1 MVLEKIISIRGA
13 IRRPWTMFLF
23 GGIVSIICFFISF
36 LIFPGSVGMFAIFLI
51 TIVMTPFMLNLVR
64 YSEAKEEELV
74 KRRKNLNLFQ
84 RHREILIIYIAFFG
98 GMILALSI
106 LFLMLP
112 QSIVQQL
119 FSDQINEINLIRG
132 RATLPDTFLTIVVN
146 NFGVL
151 FLSFLFSFLFGA
163 GAIFILAWNAS
174 VLAAAIGMGAGGLV
188 GLPFAALA
196 FFPHGSLEILAY
208 FIGGI
213 AGGLVSVAITRRKSQ
228 WASFIFKDSVK
239 LLILSIILLDIAAA
253 IEVAAILF

>member
-1 MVLEKIISIRGA
+1 MIN
-13 IRRPWTMFLF
+13 
-23 GGIVSIICFFISF
+23 
-36 LIFPGSVGMFAIFLI
+36 LI
-51 TIVMTPFMLNLVR
+51 R
-64 YSEAKEEELV
+64 YSEAKEEELI

-84 RHREILIIYIAFFG
+84 RHREILIVYTAFFT

-112 QSIVQQL
+112 QPVVNKL

-132 RATLPDTFLTIVVN
+132 RVAFPGTFLTIIVN
-146 NFGVL
+146 NLGVL

-163 GAIFILAWNAS
+163 GAVFILAWNAS
-174 VLAAAIGMGAGGLV
+174 VLAAAIGMAAGSLR
-188 GLPFAALA
+188 GLPFAVLA

-213 AGGLVSVAITRRKSQ
+213 AGGMVSVAITRRKSE

-239 LLILSIILLDIAAA
+239 LLFLAVILLDIAAA
-253 IEVAAILF
+253 VEVVAMLL

>member
-1 MVLEKIISIRGA
+1 
-13 IRRPWTMFLF
+13 
-23 GGIVSIICFFISF
+23 
-36 LIFPGSVGMFAIFLI
+36 
-51 TIVMTPFMLNLVR
+51 MLNLVR
-64 YSEAKEEELV
+64 YTEAKEEELI

-84 RHREILIIYIAFFG
+84 RHREILIIYIAFFT

-112 QSIVQQL
+112 HPVLAKL
-119 FSDQINEINLIRG
+119 FEDQINEINLIRG
-132 RATLPDTFLTIVVN
+132 RVTLPATFLAIVVN

-174 VLAAAIGMGAGGLV
+174 VLAAAIGMAAGGLL
-188 GLPFAALA
+188 GLPFAVLA

-213 AGGLVSVAITRRKSQ
+213 AGGLVSVAITRRKSESV
-228 WASFIFKDSVK
+228 SFILKDSGK
-239 LLILSIILLDIAAA
+239 LLFLAVILLDIAAA
-253 IEVAAILF
+253 IEAAAILL